1 MHDADAL
8 VNQAN
13 GLVGDRPEEALAL
26 YGRAV
31 RADPRNERGYC
42 GMVAAFKCLKNVDE
56 VVECAKRLNR
66 AFPDRAYTHGVL
78 GRILELARMN
88 EQALACYDRM
98 LELAPGDVA
107 ALFRKALLLVD
118 LGREDEAH
126 RCLESIEGEDDDPA
140 FAEIDRITTEK
151 DSAAL
156 NASTIHL
163 EPGEVELM
171 RVLDQGRAGA

>member
-1 MHDADAL
+1 MHDANAL

-13 GLVGDRPEEALAL
+13 CMIGDRPEDALVL

-31 RADPRNERGYC
+31 RLDPRNERGYC
-42 GMVAAFKCLKNVDE
+42 GMVTAFKFLKNVDE
-56 VVECAKRLNR
+56 LVECAKRLNL
-66 AFPDRAYTHGVL
+66 AFPDKAYTHGVF
-78 GRILELARMN
+78 GRILEMARMR

-107 ALFRKALLLVD
+107 ALFRKGLLLAS
-118 LGREDEAH
+118 LGREDEAQ
-126 RCLESIEGEDDDPA
+126 RCLEAIEGEDDDPA

-163 EPGEVELM
+163 EPGEVELL
-171 RVLDQGRAGA
+171 RVLDIGRA